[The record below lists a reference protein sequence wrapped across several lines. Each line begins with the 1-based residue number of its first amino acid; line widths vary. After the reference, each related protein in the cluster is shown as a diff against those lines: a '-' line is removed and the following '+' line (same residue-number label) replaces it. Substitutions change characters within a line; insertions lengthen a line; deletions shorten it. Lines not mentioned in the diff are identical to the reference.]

1 MLFSSISFLY
11 YFLPIVLII
20 YFVIPNKAKNLVLF
34 LSSIFFY
41 FWGEPIYTAVMIFAA
56 LSGYVHGLLID
67 KFRGKTG
74 SKIALI
80 SSLVV
85 GIGLLS
91 IFKYTDFVI
100 ENINTIFS
108 SNISLLK
115 IALPIG
121 ISFYTFQ
128 ILSYTID
135 LYRGNTKVQKNFLN
149 FATYVVLFPQ
159 LIAGPIVRYVDI
171 EKELKSRVHS
181 WELFSYGISRF
192 VIGLSKKVL
201 LANTLGEFCEIA
213 KSTSEPSVLFY
224 WMYAFAYALH
234 IYFDFSGYSDMAI
247 GLGKIFGFNFPENFN
262 YPYISKSLTEFWRR
276 WHISLSSWFR
286 DYVYIPLGGNRVPK
300 LRWIRNIFIVWGLTG
315 FWHGAGWNFIM
326 WGLLFAI
333 VLLLEKTLFKPVLE
347 KTPTILKRIYVI
359 FILLIS
365 WVLFDAT
372 NVGVAW
378 QRICYMFGRGLP
390 LISYETI
397 YYIVSYSVLFV
408 LGIICCTPAFKN
420 LLGKLNENKKI
431 KRVINFA
438 QPLVMVC
445 LLVLCTAY
453 LIDGSFNPFL
463 YFRF

>member
-1 MLFSSISFLY
+1 M
-11 YFLPIVLII
+11 
-20 YFVIPNKAKNLVLF
+20 
-34 LSSIFFY
+34 
-41 FWGEPIYTAVMIFAA
+41 G
-56 LSGYVHGLLID
+56 
-67 KFRGKTG
+67 R
-74 SKIALI
+74 
-80 SSLVV
+80 
-85 GIGLLS
+85 
-91 IFKYTDFVI
+91 
-100 ENINTIFS
+100 
-108 SNISLLK
+108 
-115 IALPIG
+115 
-121 ISFYTFQ
+121 
-128 ILSYTID
+128 
-135 LYRGNTKVQKNFLN
+135 
-149 FATYVVLFPQ
+149 
-159 LIAGPIVRYVDI
+159 
-171 EKELKSRVHS
+171 
-181 WELFSYGISRF
+181 
-192 VIGLSKKVL
+192 
-201 LANTLGEFCEIA
+201 
-213 KSTSEPSVLFY
+213 
-224 WMYAFAYALH
+224 
-234 IYFDFSGYSDMAI
+234 
-247 GLGKIFGFNFPENFN
+247 
-262 YPYISKSLTEFWRR
+262 
-276 WHISLSSWFR
+276 
-286 DYVYIPLGGNRVPK
+286 
-300 LRWIRNIFIVWGLTG
+300 
-315 FWHGAGWNFIM
+315 
-326 WGLLFAI
+326 LLFAI